1 MSISKAA
8 TEDIPALV
16 KLVNSAYRGEA
27 STKGWTTEAH
37 LLKGELRTDETNLL
51 QQINNPNA
59 VVLKYSNDDGLITG
73 CVYLDQQQDKL
84 YLGMLSVSP
93 TVQSQG
99 IGKKLLQ
106 AAEQI
111 AKEQQCHSVYMTVIS
126 VRYELI
132 EWYKRHGYNPTGET
146 KPFPKD
152 DRFGVPVQE
161 LEFIVLEK
169 SIE

>member
-8 TEDIPALV
+8 TKDVPALV

-37 LLKGELRTDETNLL
+37 LLKGDLRTDETNLL
-51 QQINNPNA
+51 QQINNTNA
-59 VVLKYSNDDGLITG
+59 VVLKYSNDDGQITG
-73 CVYLDQQQDKL
+73 CVYLDKQQDKL

-106 AAEQI
+106 AAEQF
-111 AKEQQCHSVYMTVIS
+111 AKEQYCHSVYMTVIS

-132 EWYKRHGYNPTGET
+132 EWYRRHGYNPTGAT
-146 KPFPKD
+146 KSFPTD
-152 DRFGVPVQE
+152 DRFGIPTQA
-161 LEFIVLEK
+161 LEFIILEK
-169 SIE
+169 SVQ